1 VVLEAVL
8 SSMVGRWNEEFGD
21 VLGWGRCRVAVSL
34 VPLRQAMDAVQ
45 VQLVRTAG
53 DQRRYVAAAEVH

>member
-1 VVLEAVL
+1 
-8 SSMVGRWNEEFGD
+8 MVGRWNEEFGD
-21 VLGWGRCRVAVSL
+21 VLGWKSCRVGVSL

-45 VQLVRTAG
+45 VQLVRIAG

>member
-1 VVLEAVL
+1 VVLEAASS

-21 VLGWGRCRVAVSL
+21 VLGWGRCRVAASL
-34 VPLRQAMDAVQ
+34 VALRQAMDAVQ

-53 DQRRYVAAAEVH
+53 DQRR